1 MRNTIDLKWGKK
13 NFFVLVERFLRIQGV
28 DAIFYFV
35 KFHAVLVILC
45 FCKCSK
51 YFECIRTFYFII
63 SIGFCA
69 KHILKLRS
77 N

>member
-1 MRNTIDLKWGKK
+1 MRNKIDLKWGKK

-45 FCKCSK
+45 FYKCAK
-51 YFECIRTFYFII
+51 YLGHIHTFKFII

-69 KHILKLRS
+69 NHILK
-77 N
+77 